1 MQIQLYYNGV
11 DSYECVLFS
20 SKGNGVPSVPLPIM
34 CVYLLDV
41 YRDVVRTC
49 IYIHQVL
56 LLITDK
62 NTFLEEAL
70 LNVLSFT
77 CTPVFTVALFTIA
90 KTWKQ
95 PKCLLTDEWIKKMW
109 YICVYIYIYIYIYM
123 YIYIWEYYSAIKKN
137 EIMPFATTWMDLQ
150 ILILSEVSQTKT
162 NII

>member
-41 YRDVVRTC
+41 YRDMVKKC

-62 NTFLEEAL
+62 KNIPWGSTFKCAIFYMHPSVHCSTVYNSQDMEA
-70 LNVLSFT
+70 T
-77 CTPVFTVALFTIA
+77 
-90 KTWKQ
+90 
-95 PKCLLTDEWIKKMW
+95 
-109 YICVYIYIYIYIYM
+109 
-123 YIYIWEYYSAIKKN
+123 
-137 EIMPFATTWMDLQ
+137 
-150 ILILSEVSQTKT
+150 
-162 NII
+162 